1 MSSSTPDWSA
11 LASHNEKL
19 VTGLTAAPAGDLP
32 GEPGSAEAG
41 RRRGHAAG
49 RGRRD
54 AGFRDTGLR
63 DTGLRDTGLRDGA
76 LGDGAAVA

>member
-32 GEPGSAEAG
+32 GEPEPAEAG
-41 RRRGHAAG
+41 QRRGRAAV

-54 AGFRDTGLR
+54 AGFRDTGFRDTGLH
-63 DTGLRDTGLRDGA
+63 DTGLRDEV